1 MADEADA
8 AADYQARLNE
18 QALVDHRRAGA
29 GPPQPGPMMI
39 CGKPYCR
46 ECGEKLPAE
55 RLQAVPTA
63 CRCARCQEWLDKS
76 NAVERF
82 RV

>member
-1 MADEADA
+1 MADDADA
-8 AADYQARLNE
+8 AADYQRRLNE
-18 QALVDHRRAGA
+18 QALADHRLAGA
-29 GPPQPGPMMI
+29 GGSQPGPMMI

-46 ECGEKLPAE
+46 ECGERLPAE
-55 RLQAVPTA
+55 RLQAVPGA
-63 CRCARCQEWLDKS
+63 SRCARCQDWLDKQ